1 LQTRD
6 HIFTY
11 LPLGFFISAIVF
23 YVLNLIFPI
32 LDMDQID
39 PTDLYGTFTEMEA
52 RRAGVAPLDERQIQ
66 GVMSGQRS
74 SEQVVIYG
82 EKGV

>member
-1 LQTRD
+1 M
-6 HIFTY
+6 FTY

-32 LDMDQID
+32 PDMDQID
-39 PTDLYGTFTEMEA
+39 PTDLYGTFTETEA
-52 RRAGVAPLDERQIQ
+52 RRAGVAPLDERRIQ
-66 GVMSGQRS
+66 GVMARRRS
-74 SEQVVIYG
+74 TEQVVIYG